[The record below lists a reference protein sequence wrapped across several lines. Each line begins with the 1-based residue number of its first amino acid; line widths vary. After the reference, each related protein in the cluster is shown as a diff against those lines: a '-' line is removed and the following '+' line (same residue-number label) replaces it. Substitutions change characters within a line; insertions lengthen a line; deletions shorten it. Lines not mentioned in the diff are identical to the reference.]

1 MIKLELTLDEVNYI
15 LQQVGKAPFAEC
27 APLIN
32 KIHMQASPQVS
43 AVGTGG
49 DTEAVHTHEETR
61 TIMGNTETV
70 IVEDAK

>member
-32 KIHMQASPQVS
+32 KIHMQASPQVP
-43 AVGTGG
+43 AVPPQDMAG
-49 DTEAVHTHEETR
+49 DSEA
-61 TIMGNTETV
+61 V